1 MGRRQMRGI
10 RRCTLLGVVLA
21 ILVSAWL
28 AGAAVAATAPATAP
42 AIVGATSNATSLSG
56 VTAVAVSGNY
66 AFAASYWSGQ
76 LNVLDIT
83 NPASPTLVASTPS
96 ATAMTDATNVT
107 IAGGFA
113 FVTSKNRNASTT
125 SNDDGTGNSLTVVDI
140 SNPLAPS
147 VVGTVQDST
156 NLFGAYSVAV
166 SGHYAFVASQGVS
179 TGQPAVPD
187 TSTGRFS
194 VIDLNNLA
202 GGVVAH
208 IDNAS
213 LTGALANGLEHATSV
228 SISGND
234 AYVTAFYGSR
244 LTTIDI
250 SNPTSPVPVASIHDQ
265 TNFPFPN
272 DVATQGSYAYVV
284 NQISPSPTMLGMEL
298 AIVNI
303 ANPAAPV
310 VVGSLT
316 DPLLSGAYRIR
327 VRGNLVYISANSAS
341 SVAMVDV
348 SNPSS
353 PRLVGSVTDPHL
365 ANVTGL
371 DLSATGRYLIAAAPR
386 AASENSPPP
395 SNFPPYPLQAG
406 GPTNTGTVSVI
417 DLEPAPLSVAI
428 TPASEPANPTAQTS
442 ASFSFGVS
450 DAVVTVQ
457 CSLDHA
463 AFGTCTSPTTATYS
477 ALGLGAHTFT
487 VQATDS
493 TGATAQ
499 ATYTWTITTKP
510 HLSAAPKISGTA
522 QQGHKL
528 TVTSGVWSGSP
539 TFRYQWETCNAKGKS
554 CKSISNQVKTTY
566 LVTAAAVG
574 SRLEAVVTATN
585 PLGTATAPSAET
597 KIVTWSASALAS
609 ATLTGSKTTSP
620 GISLS
625 VPSPGSSLKLR
636 TLVISLPKGISFAA
650 TKRALAAGTSVRDLG
665 RKRLSFSIGLSH
677 GRLTLTFKKPP
688 TGLKLTVAHGLVS
701 ISSALESRILARKAK
716 SEKVSLTLDYV
727 GKPPRHG
734 AVKFRLS

>member
-1 MGRRQMRGI
+1 MGRRQMRRI

-21 ILVSAWL
+21 VLASAWL
-28 AGAAVAATAPATAP
+28 AGAAAAATAP
-42 AIVGATSNATSLSG
+42 AIVGATGNATSLSG

-76 LNVLDIT
+76 LNVLDIS

-96 ATAMTDATNVT
+96 ATGMTDATNVT
-107 IAGGFA
+107 IAGGLA
-113 FVTSKNRNASTT
+113 FVTSKNRNLSTT
-125 SNDDGTGNSLTVVDI
+125 NNDDGTGNSLTVVDI

-147 VVGTVQDST
+147 VLGTVHDST

-166 SGHYAFVASQGVS
+166 SGHYAFVASQGLS
-179 TGQPAVPD
+179 NGQPGVPD
-187 TSTGRFS
+187 TSTGSFS

-202 GGVVAH
+202 GGVVGH
-208 IDNAS
+208 IENAS

-250 SNPTSPVPVASIHDQ
+250 SNPTSPVPVASIRDQ
-265 TNFPFPN
+265 TNLSFPN

-284 NQISPSPTMLGMEL
+284 NQISAGMEL

-316 DPLLSGAYRIR
+316 DDTLLSGAYRIR
-327 VRGNLVYISANSAS
+327 VRGNLVYISSNSAS

-348 SNPSS
+348 SDPSS
-353 PRLVGSVTDPHL
+353 PRLVGSVTDPRL
-365 ANVTGL
+365 ANVAGL

-386 AASENSPPP
+386 AASESTPAA
-395 SNFPPYPLQAG
+395 FPPYPLAG
-406 GPTNTGTVSVI
+406 GVTNTGTVSVI
-417 DLEPAPLSVAI
+417 DLEPSPLSVAI

-463 AFGTCTSPTTATYS
+463 AFGTCTSPTTATYT

-499 ATYTWTITTKP
+499 GTYTWTITTTP
-510 HLSAAPKISGTA
+510 HLSVAPKISGTA

-554 CKSISNQVKTTY
+554 CKSISNQVKTKY
-566 LVTAAAVG
+566 LVTAADVG

-597 KIVTWSASALAS
+597 KIVTWSSSALAS

-665 RKRLSFSIGLSH
+665 RKRLSFTIGLSH